1 MKKHSCQ
8 SGFFSAFALAA
19 LLLQGMVLTQSLKA
33 GGMGEASQKAF
44 PSKPIQ
50 LVVPLKPGG
59 DTDQNGRIF
68 ARYLSEVLGVTVVV
82 VNIDGAS
89 GTVGTKNVVDA
100 KPDGYTALFFH
111 TESLLPKLAGMVD
124 YDLFDLKMVGNILS
138 DNTTI
143 LATHKNSGFK
153 TLREFTAK
161 AKSDSKKMQFGMAT
175 GAYPHLIGIA
185 LRQSAGVDINIVDV
199 GGNADKTVALLGH
212 KIEMINTQY
221 GLTQD
226 YFKSGDFIC
235 LGLLSENRN
244 PLLSDIPT
252 VKEQGYN
259 MVFNK
264 SFFMALPKNTPDEIR
279 NTLGAATKKVCDNPA
294 FKEEM
299 AKYFIEV
306 DYKDPVAADEY
317 WKKVSGDFESFG
329 PALKA
334 AVK

>member
-1 MKKHSCQ
+1 MKRRNGQ
-8 SGFFSAFALAA
+8 SGVFSAFALAA
-19 LLLQGMVLTQSLKA
+19 LLQSIVPPQSLKA
-33 GGMGEASQKAF
+33 SGTGDVSSKAF
-44 PSKPIQ
+44 PSKPVQ

-68 ARYLSEVLGVTVVV
+68 ARYLSDVLGVTVVV

-89 GTVGTKNVVDA
+89 GTVGTRNVLDA

-124 YDLFDLKMVGNILS
+124 YDLFDLKMVGNMLS

-143 LATHKNSGFK
+143 LATHKDSGFK
-153 TLREFTAK
+153 TLGEFAAR

-185 LRQSAGVDINIVDV
+185 LRQSTDVDINIVDV

-226 YFKSGDFIC
+226 YFRNGDFIC

-244 PLLSDIPT
+244 PLLPDVPT
-252 VKEQGYN
+252 IKEQGYN
-259 MVFNK
+259 LIFNK

-279 NTLGAATKKVCDNPA
+279 DTLSAAMKKVCDNPA

-299 AKYFIEV
+299 ARYFIEV
-306 DYKDPVAADEY
+306 DYRNPAAAEEY
-317 WKKVSGDFESFG
+317 WKKVSGDFEPFG